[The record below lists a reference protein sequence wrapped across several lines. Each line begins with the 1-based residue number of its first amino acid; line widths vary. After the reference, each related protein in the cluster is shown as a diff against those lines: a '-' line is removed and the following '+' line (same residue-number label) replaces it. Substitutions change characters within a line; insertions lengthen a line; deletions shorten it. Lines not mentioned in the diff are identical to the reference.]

1 MLKRALYVAIP
12 ILLAIILAMLLGNC
26 ITQPQSL
33 RHVRSTPHSGSMPL
47 DSARRRITP
56 PSHPPT
62 SKQQITHSV
71 TANYMPVINGKKVS
85 VDQAGLPSRLN
96 LKCVHA
102 DGKGRELTCT
112 QVPSLD
118 N

>member
-1 MLKRALYVAIP
+1 MLKRALYVAVP

-26 ITQPQSL
+26 ITQPQNL
-33 RHVRSTPHSGSMPL
+33 RHVRSTPQSGSMPL
-47 DSARRRITP
+47 DSARRRAP
-56 PSHPPT
+56 PHPPVVKPT
-62 SKQQITHSV
+62 ATV
-71 TANYMPVINGKKVS
+71 TANVVS
-85 VDQAGLPSRLN
+85 RTGAHSPGDSSSLPNRLN

>member
-33 RHVRSTPHSGSMPL
+33 RHVRSTPQSGSMPL
-47 DSARRRITP
+47 DSARRRAPTH
-56 PSHPPT
+56 SHPPV
-62 SKQQITHSV
+62 SKQAAAVTGSV
-71 TANYMPVINGKKVS
+71 ASRGVS
-85 VDQAGLPSRLN
+85 TGPAEQSGIPNRLN

>member
-33 RHVRSTPHSGSMPL
+33 RHVRPNPHSGSMPL
-47 DSARRRITP
+47 DSARRRP
-56 PSHPPT
+56 PPHPPAVKPTTPT
-62 SKQQITHSV
+62 SV
-71 TANYMPVINGKKVS
+71 VS
-85 VDQAGLPSRLN
+85 RTPSTQVEPAGLPNRLN
-96 LKCVHA
+96 LKCIHA

-112 QVPSLD
+112 QVLD

>member
-1 MLKRALYVAIP
+1 
-12 ILLAIILAMLLGNC
+12 
-26 ITQPQSL
+26 
-33 RHVRSTPHSGSMPL
+33 MPL
-47 DSARRRITP
+47 DSVRRRLPQPTP
-56 PSHPPT
+56 QPPPAAKPT
-62 SKQQITHSV
+62 ATV
-71 TANYMPVINGKKVS
+71 TANVISRVKG
-85 VDQAGLPSRLN
+85 QADSGLPNRLN

>member
-33 RHVRSTPHSGSMPL
+33 RHVRPNPHSGSMPL
-47 DSARRRITP
+47 DSARRKPP
-56 PSHPPT
+56 PSPPPNPPSAKPAVST
-62 SKQQITHSV
+62 SVVSR
-71 TANYMPVINGKKVS
+71 MPS
-85 VDQAGLPSRLN
+85 AQVDPPGLPNRLN
-96 LKCVHA
+96 LKCIHA

-112 QVPSLD
+112 QVLD

>member
-26 ITQPQSL
+26 ITQPQNL
-33 RHVRSTPHSGSMPL
+33 GHVRSTPHSGSMPL
-47 DSARRRITP
+47 DSARRRGP
-56 PSHPPT
+56 PPPPVSKPPPT
-62 SKQQITHSV
+62 APTVTSNVVSKANGQGSV
-71 TANYMPVINGKKVS
+71 EPP
-85 VDQAGLPSRLN
+85 GLPNRLN